1 MKFNDIPTGFT
12 NEIYEVRKSGNR
24 YNLYDVNGT
33 RIGIGGVGTGVRKR
47 AWKNENAVRVYIT
60 KTGKR
65 QFRQVSM
72 DEFRMLSAPLKT
84 NAEVN
89 ISTSEHHS
97 DIQKYIHDE
106 GVKLKP
112 KGLVISELKWK
123 YLIRSAVRAKNIMML
138 GNAGSGKTMAAKA
151 LIEGLQRPGFTFNLG
166 STQDPRAT
174 LIGNTQYSPDKGTFF
189 GESAFVK
196 AVRTPQAIILLDELS
211 RAHPDAWNILMPVL
225 DAGQRYLRLDEAD
238 GSPTVEVAEGVTF
251 IATANVG
258 TEYTSTRVIDRAIMD
273 RFVTIEMDLLDDKQ
287 EFSLL
292 KYMFPEVDE
301 YNLKALAEIAHYTRE
316 DVKSEDPKLSAI
328 ISTRASVEAA
338 SLIYDGFS
346 LVESAEIALLPF
358 FSQDGGVDSERTHI
372 RQYIQK
378 FIREEKESKLRDT
391 AMNDATESG
400 DEVEPAGT
408 AHNNNVIT
416 W

>member
-1 MKFNDIPTGFT
+1 MEDSYNGFT
-12 NEIYEVRKSGNR
+12 NEIYEIRKKGNR
-24 YNLYDVNGT
+24 YYLYDVNGT
-33 RIGIGGVGTGVRKR
+33 SIGTGRVGTGNRKS
-47 AWKNENAVRVYIT
+47 AWENNNALRVFIT
-60 KTGKR
+60 KNGKR
-65 QFRQVSM
+65 HFRKVPM
-72 DEFRMLSAPLKT
+72 DEFKLLASPIKT
-84 NAEVN
+84 EAEVN
-89 ISTSEHHS
+89 ISTAEDYT
-97 DIQKYIHDE
+97 DIQKYIHEE

-112 KGLVISELKWK
+112 KGLIISDLKWK
-123 YLIRSAVRAKNIMML
+123 YLIRSVLRAKNIMML

-151 LIEGLQRPGFTFNLG
+151 LIKGLQRPGFIFNLG

-196 AVRTPQAIILLDELS
+196 AIRTPQAIILLDELS
-211 RAHPDAWNILMPVL
+211 RAHPDAWNILMSVL

-273 RFVTIEMDLLDDKQ
+273 RFVTIEMDLLDEKQ
-287 EFSLL
+287 EFGLL

-316 DVKSEDPKLSAI
+316 DVKSEDSKLSSI
-328 ISTRASVEAA
+328 ISTRSSVEAA
-338 SLIYDGFS
+338 SLLYDGFS

-358 FSQDGGVDSERTHI
+358 FSQNGGVDSERTHI
-372 RQYIQK
+372 RQYLQK
-378 FIREEKESKLRDT
+378 FIREEKETKLRDSKET
-391 AMNDATESG
+391 SD
-400 DEVEPAGT
+400 EPATDT
-408 AHNNNVIT
+408 AVDDSTNVIT